1 MLAMR
6 LRTLLLGAVLGAGL
20 TVLPATT
27 ASAIGCSSGN
37 CLFVIAYYSD
47 FRGGTLVG
55 QKWQGCGQPS
65 GSWGVTTQITQL
77 FTPNC

>member
-1 MLAMR
+1 MR
-6 LRTLLLGAVLGAGL
+6 LRTLLLAMVLGAGL

-37 CLFVIAYYSD
+37 CLVVIAYYSD
-47 FRGGTLVG
+47 TRGGTLVG
-55 QKWQGCGQPS
+55 QKWWGCGQN
-65 GSWGVTTQITQL
+65 GSWGVTTGITQL